1 MQDQPTQ
8 EQIDQWHRWFAI
20 RCNNDSWD
28 LASKPDR
35 TPVEDR
41 DMLYLAYASAFH
53 WSKIGKP
60 INDARA
66 ELALA
71 HMHALLGH
79 AELSLKYAQHCLD
92 FFENNDCEDWDLAF
106 AHAEIAQAAALLGD
120 VSLHTKHYKE
130 AQRRG
135 NAIQGEVDRRIFL
148 EEFARIPAQV
158 RSIR

>member
-8 EQIDQWHRWFAI
+8 EQTDQWHRRFAI
-20 RCNNDSWD
+20 QCNNNSWD
-28 LASKPDR
+28 LASKTER

-41 DMLYLAYASAFH
+41 DMLYMAYASAYH

-60 INDARA
+60 INNARA
-66 ELALA
+66 ELTIA

-79 AELSLKYAQHCLD
+79 AELSLEYAQQCLT
-92 FFENNDCEDWDLAF
+92 FCENNESMDWDLAF
-106 AHAEIAQAAALLGD
+106 AHAEVAHAAALLGD
-120 VSLHTKHYKE
+120 ASLHAEHYTE

-135 NAIQGEVDRRIFL
+135 NAIQGEEDRRIFL

-158 RSIR
+158 RPIR